1 MEDVDGCSSSFSSN
15 KNRINDNHHQHHFT
29 NNSKSPPKSPTNYRP
44 RQRTL
49 TTNSIIMTGTTPLT
63 HNTVSDAIHTHNIYS
78 ANPSP
83 TTSPRLEA
91 SSFAVPPSSSSS
103 SSSSLSSL
111 DERLGSLSFNDNSD
125 DESITSA
132 ASSTKTATENAND
145 DHDSVS
151 SIDNVIDRYGFLVV
165 PSSVEYEKSKNFKSN
180 RKDKT
185 LEKEAERAIKWSDM
199 LRYLEDASANKE
211 KWPKLHKKF
220 KERLAKGIPNP
231 LRPQVWALMNNM
243 DQQGNILQSSTSL
256 TSTTSLNNS
265 SSSTD
270 HRTFVQL
277 YSKISGFERQIDL
290 DIERTLRDHISFK
303 ARFSDHQI
311 SLFKVLVAYS
321 NLDVEVGYCQGMST
335 IVAFLLL
342 YYEEEA
348 AFKMLKALMAMYSL
362 RNLFK
367 QGFPLLFECF
377 WIQEDLMTRFMPEL
391 ASKLFEY
398 DISTSVYAT
407 KWYLTLFLGFPMSLS
422 TRIWDL
428 LMYWGLDILICVSL
442 ALLKIHEK
450 QLLSLEYEHC
460 MELLSKLPET
470 PLDEDRVVDVTMK
483 IWKKMT
489 KTKDKEQ
496 TTFYLLHLRYEKSSS
511 V

>member
-1 MEDVDGCSSSFSSN
+1 MNVNGCSSHHSSRKPRTPLPPLSSSPLLN
-15 KNRINDNHHQHHFT
+15 V
-29 NNSKSPPKSPTNYRP
+29 NNYEKDRC

-49 TTNSIIMTGTTPLT
+49 TTNSLILTGTAPLT
-63 HNTVSDAIHTHNIYS
+63 HNTVLDAIHTHNIYS

-83 TTSPRLEA
+83 IISPRNSN
-91 SSFAVPPSSSSS
+91 SSSSSSMSSLDERLSFLSFNGISDNESIISSSSS
-103 SSSSLSSL
+103 SSPPSGNGVL
-111 DERLGSLSFNDNSD
+111 DGDGAL
-125 DESITSA
+125 
-132 ASSTKTATENAND
+132 EN
-145 DHDSVS
+145 
-151 SIDNVIDRYGFLVV
+151 IIDRYGFLIV
-165 PSSVEYEKSKNFKSN
+165 PSDKEIFQKKSKNS
-180 RKDKT
+180 DKI
-185 LEKEAERAIKWSDM
+185 LAKEAERAIKWSDM
-199 LRYLEDASANKE
+199 LRYLENSSDNKE

-231 LRPQVWALMNNM
+231 LRAKVWALMNNM
-243 DQQGNILQSSTSL
+243 DPLGNSLSSTADAD
-256 TSTTSLNNS
+256 
-265 SSSTD
+265 SSTD
-270 HRTFVQL
+270 HRSFVQL
-277 YSKISGFERQIDL
+277 FSRISGFERQIDL

-342 YYEEEA
+342 YYEEEC
-348 AFKMLKALMAMYSL
+348 AFKILKKLMAMDNL

-377 WIQEDLMTRFMPEL
+377 WIQEDLMTRLLPNL
-391 ASKLFEY
+391 AKKLFEH
-398 DISTSVYAT
+398 DITTSIYAT

-442 ALLKIHEK
+442 ALLKIHEN
-450 QLLSLEYEHC
+450 QLLILEYEHC
-460 MELLSKLPET
+460 MELLSKLPEI
-470 PLDEDRVVDVTMK
+470 PLDEEKVIDVTLK

-489 KTKDKEQ
+489 KSNGNGGGPS
-496 TTFYLLHLRYEKSSS
+496 TFSLLHLRYEKSSS